1 MCATPDI
8 TSIDLTAS
16 SADAAVLYVDVN
28 TSSQKAIATCLSSD
42 MNSDFHLSFSLHL
55 ILHSGI
61 SNECFTLAMD
71 AERGT
76 GIEP

>member
-42 MNSDFHLSFSLHL
+42 EAFPMRLSASPPHAAPTEYGRQ
-55 ILHSGI
+55 IH
-61 SNECFTLAMD
+61 C
-71 AERGT
+71 R
-76 GIEP
+76 